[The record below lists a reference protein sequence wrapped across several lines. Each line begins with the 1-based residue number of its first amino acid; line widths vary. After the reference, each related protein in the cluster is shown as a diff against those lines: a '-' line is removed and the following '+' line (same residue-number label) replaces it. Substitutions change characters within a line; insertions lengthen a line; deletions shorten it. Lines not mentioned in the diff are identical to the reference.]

1 MRVGS
6 KPSTPTALRGA
17 SSLQVLEGLL
27 QKSALNGRKAPEVEE
42 SGEILAKNISSN
54 CLSKNLAHSP
64 VAPGAPVPCQV
75 PTCLKELG
83 APGAEAVISRPLDVP
98 VLAWSCPTALTA
110 HAG

>member
-54 CLSKNLAHSP
+54 CLSKNLAHNRSFFH
-64 VAPGAPVPCQV
+64 
-75 PTCLKELG
+75 PTHLMSYMAQDCL
-83 APGAEAVISRPLDVP
+83 I
-98 VLAWSCPTALTA
+98 
-110 HAG
+110 